1 MEENKIK
8 ENEIRIGNWFH
19 HKKEWSYRQDDD
31 IKEFDFQFEPSDWF
45 ALGECTLFYEN
56 FEPILLTEEWLLKF
70 GFNCKYKSVHNHWNL
85 GSFCIEQKSDED
97 DFGNSIPQEQIFY
110 YNFQSEIKYVHQLQ
124 NLYFVL
130 TEKELKWQMGQL

>member
-31 IKEFDFQFEPSDWF
+31 IKEFDFQFESSDWF

-70 GFNCKYKSVHNHWNL
+70 GLKYNGYMYSNGSNL
-85 GSFCIEQKSDED
+85 VISKDVSWFGLYMERHED
-97 DFGNSIPQEQIFY
+97 DVKFDCP
-110 YNFQSEIKYVHQLQ
+110 KYIHQFQ
-124 NLYFVL
+124 NLYFAL
-130 TEKELKWQMGQL
+130 TGEELKINK